1 MRESNSS
8 LLLEKQPSS
17 PIDECAIFRSRY
29 GIRIRVYSGKAI
41 VLVQLDEPTIYFYP
55 TKSKNTYKR
64 KSPDDSRKNYPEIS
78 IYHYTTITTDV
89 LHTYTQ
95 HHLRQ
100 ADARRVMLQVLKY
113 AIGSCSLYL
122 YFIVW
127 IYLSQL
133 YLFRIQFP
141 SVLLYRTFLILSMS
155 FDVFIWEKFNW
166 VWK

>member
-1 MRESNSS
+1 MILVRT
-8 LLLEKQPSS
+8 
-17 PIDECAIFRSRY
+17 
-29 GIRIRVYSGKAI
+29 IRR
-41 VLVQLDEPTIYFYP
+41 P
-55 TKSKNTYKR
+55 
-64 KSPDDSRKNYPEIS
+64 S
-78 IYHYTTITTDV
+78 IYSYIPFTDV

-141 SVLLYRTFLILSMS
+141 SVLLYRAFLILSTS
-155 FDVFIWEKFNW
+155 FDVFIWEKFNRVRNFISEHTTFAPDTSKFHLQQTKKW
-166 VWK
+166 LKLSHFSKSSIIKSDALNISVNV

>member
-1 MRESNSS
+1 MCRRHWANT
-8 LLLEKQPSS
+8 PF
-17 PIDECAIFRSRY
+17 I
-29 GIRIRVYSGKAI
+29 
-41 VLVQLDEPTIYFYP
+41 TI
-55 TKSKNTYKR
+55 KSKNTYKR

-141 SVLLYRTFLILSMS
+141 SVLLYRTFLILSIS

-166 VWK
+166 VWKIISEHTTFGRNKCDIFSVAYKPAQISHHD